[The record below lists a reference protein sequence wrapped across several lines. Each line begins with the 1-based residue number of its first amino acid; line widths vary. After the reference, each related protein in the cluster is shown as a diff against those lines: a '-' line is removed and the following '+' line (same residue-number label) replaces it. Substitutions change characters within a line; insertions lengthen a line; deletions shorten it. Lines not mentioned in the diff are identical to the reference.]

1 MLGLD
6 SRFAIFLLAHSYI
19 LNSFSWKYHLNT
31 CNNCLAW
38 EYVPKKREL
47 STAIPINEDD
57 APLYN
62 PLICK
67 RK

>member
-1 MLGLD
+1 MQLMRAPLHPAEGIITCSCGLPSSD
-6 SRFAIFLLAHSYI
+6 FP
-19 LNSFSWKYHLNT
+19 

-57 APLYN
+57 APL
-62 PLICK
+62 
-67 RK
+67 